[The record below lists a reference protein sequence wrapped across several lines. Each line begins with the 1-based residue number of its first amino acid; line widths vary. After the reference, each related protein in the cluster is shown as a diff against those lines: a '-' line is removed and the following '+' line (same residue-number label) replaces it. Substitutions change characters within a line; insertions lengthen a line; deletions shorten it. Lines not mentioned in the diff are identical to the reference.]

1 MSISN
6 NDAVISRGEIV
17 AAADAIEPLPASL
30 TRLLRLMND
39 DAFEM
44 NDLVETLTHDPT
56 LAGDVLG
63 RANSTASGSRRHI
76 GDLREAVTRIG
87 TREVVA
93 IAMRRAVKSQFNV
106 ALPAHGLDADDLWRH
121 SIAASVAGELIR
133 SRSITPIA
141 PMISTTALIHDI
153 GKLVIAQC
161 VPPGALKLLGDAAER
176 EQLAIHEAE
185 KTVLGI
191 DHAEIGGFVARTWGL
206 PVSVQVALIQ
216 HHVPRSDDVFTHAL
230 ILADRLSHAA
240 MSFTEMTTPDT
251 DEEEALAIAKGL
263 VPDVRTHTA
272 ICGFDPIDLP
282 ATIIQVATETE
293 SILND
298 YA

>member
-1 MSISN
+1 MITTSAELEELIDSTVSIPTIPTVLTEITAILDSP
-6 NDAVISRGEIV
+6 DGSAKDAAAVIEK
-17 AAADAIEPLPASL
+17 DPAIA
-30 TRLLRLMND
+30 TRALRLVNSSFYGLKNPVSNINLGCSILGLQVIKNLVVQATVLQTFQSD
-39 DAFEM
+39 EREVLDADWLWDHSFKAAVACRMLAERT
-44 NDLVETLTHDPT
+44 EI
-56 LAGDVLG
+56 AGDVG
-63 RANSTASGSRRHI
+63 K
-76 GDLREAVTRIG
+76 D
-87 TREVVA
+87 
-93 IAMRRAVKSQFNV
+93 
-106 ALPAHGLDADDLWRH
+106 DAYTC
-121 SIAASVAGELIR
+121 G
-133 SRSITPIA
+133 
-141 PMISTTALIHDI
+141 LIHDI

-293 SILND
+293 SILNE